1 MITVTGATGKTGSL
15 TAELLLSK
23 GEKIRV
29 LGRSAQRLQGL
40 AAKGAQVMAGDQS
53 DVQFLT
59 KAFLGADAVY
69 LLIPPKMDAENVRN
83 NYALMGDA
91 AITALRK
98 SNTPKVIFLSS
109 LGAEKNEGT
118 GPVVGLHDTERK
130 LEKLNKTDLV
140 FLRAGYFM
148 ENLLTGLT
156 TLKKQNVFGNTMEP
170 DAQVLMVAVKDIAA
184 EAAKLL
190 LDKNRNGHGIVDV
203 FSDRISFSEMARV
216 IGVAIGKPDLKYMR
230 FPDNDAVAGMTAMGL
245 SGDLARSFVDLSHAV
260 NGGLITTTMGN
271 PEKPIGATR
280 FAQFVHE
287 VLLPAY
293 AAI

>member
-1 MITVTGATGKTGSL
+1 
-15 TAELLLSK
+15 
-23 GEKIRV
+23 
-29 LGRSAQRLQGL
+29 
-40 AAKGAQVMAGDQS
+40 
-53 DVQFLT
+53 
-59 KAFLGADAVY
+59 
-69 LLIPPKMDAENVRN
+69 
-83 NYALMGDA
+83 
-91 AITALRK
+91 
-98 SNTPKVIFLSS
+98 
-109 LGAEKNEGT
+109 
-118 GPVVGLHDTERK
+118 
-130 LEKLNKTDLV
+130 
-140 FLRAGYFM
+140 
-148 ENLLTGLT
+148 
-156 TLKKQNVFGNTMEP
+156 
-170 DAQVLMVAVKDIAA
+170 
-184 EAAKLL
+184 

>member
-170 DAQVLMVAVKDIAA
+170 DAQVLMVAVKA
-184 EAAKLL
+184 
-190 LDKNRNGHGIVDV
+190 
-203 FSDRISFSEMARV
+203 F
-216 IGVAIGKPDLKYMR
+216 IG
-230 FPDNDAVAGMTAMGL
+230 
-245 SGDLARSFVDLSHAV
+245 
-260 NGGLITTTMGN
+260 
-271 PEKPIGATR
+271 
-280 FAQFVHE
+280 
-287 VLLPAY
+287 
-293 AAI
+293 